1 METRKNYLL
10 RISMAIIITMVYLF
24 NFCLVAQ
31 KPLGIYLS
39 ANDFITNKLFFVKNE
54 NRKCKIRLHDY
65 SFNSK
70 MKIICGHNIYKLCKD
85 SVFGYLDWQGL
96 PYRFY
101 NKTNYLI
108 LNTDTNVVLYRHL
121 VSSGSKYKDAVYSY
135 HFSADISTSIFP
147 LTINDLENCF
157 KTNIEFVRMLE
168 IYFKNDDELL
178 QYYNLHNQYKINR
191 LFQLS
196 KNQK

>member
-1 METRKNYLL
+1 METRRNYLL
-10 RISMAIIITMVYLF
+10 RISMAIIITMVYLS

-39 ANDFITNKLFFVKNE
+39 ANDYTNNKLFFANNE
-54 NRKCKIRLHDY
+54 NRKCKIKLHDY

-70 MKIICGHNIYKLCKD
+70 IKIICGHNIYKLCKD
-85 SVFGYLDWQGL
+85 SVFGYIDWQGF
-96 PYRFY
+96 PHRFY
-101 NKTNYLI
+101 NSTNYLI
-108 LNTDTNVVLYRHL
+108 LNTGANVILYKHLDTYR
-121 VSSGSKYKDAVYSY
+121 SKYKDAVYSY
-135 HFSADISTSIFP
+135 HFSADASTSIFP

-178 QYYNLHNQYKINR
+178 QFDSTNNQYKINR
-191 LFQLS
+191 LLQLS
-196 KNQK
+196 KI